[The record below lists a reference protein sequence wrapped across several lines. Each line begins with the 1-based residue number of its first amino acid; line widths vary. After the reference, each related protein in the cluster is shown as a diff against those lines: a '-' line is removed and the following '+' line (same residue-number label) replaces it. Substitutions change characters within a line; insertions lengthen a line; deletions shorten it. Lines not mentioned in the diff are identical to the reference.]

1 MRSDT
6 SRRPVLALTG
16 PTAVGKT
23 AVAMALADRV
33 PVALISMD
41 SALIYRGMDIGTAKP
56 DAATLERYP
65 HALLDVRDPAESY
78 SVAEFVA
85 DADLLVREAWE
96 RGRLPVLVGGTML
109 YLRGFREGLAPLPA
123 ADPEL
128 RARLAAEAEAHGWP
142 ALHARLAERDPEAAA
157 QIHPNNSQRVQ
168 RALEVHALTGKTL
181 SAFWREQR
189 GQALG
194 ERLGAALTTIA
205 LMPASRPAL
214 HQQIDERFAAML
226 AAGLVEEVRALRERG
241 DLHLGLSSMR
251 AVGYRQTW
259 QHLDG
264 AFDLAELVLRGAA
277 ATRQLA
283 KRQLTWLRSWDWVR
297 QHAISDL
304 DEILRIAA
312 QTAA

>member
-1 MRSDT
+1 MVDGSG
-6 SRRPVLALTG
+6 RRRVLALTG

-23 AVAMALADRV
+23 AVAMALADRL

-65 HALLDVRDPAESY
+65 HALLDVRDPVESY
-78 SVAEFVA
+78 SVADFVA
-85 DADLLVREAWE
+85 DADKLVAAAWE
-96 RGRLPVLVGGTML
+96 RGELPVLVGGTML

-123 ADPEL
+123 ADAEL
-128 RARLAAEAEAHGWP
+128 RAQLAAEAAEHGWP
-142 ALHARLAERDPEAAA
+142 ALHARLAQLDPEAAA

-181 SAFWREQR
+181 SDIWREQR
-189 GQALG
+189 GQG
-194 ERLGAALTTIA
+194 CSERLGGTLDTVAL
-205 LMPASRPAL
+205 LPGSRSAL
-214 HQQIDERFAAML
+214 HQQIGERFAAML
-226 AAGLVEEVRALRERG
+226 DAGLVEEVSGLRERG
-241 DLHLGLSSMR
+241 DLHLGLPSMR

-264 AFDLAELVLRGAA
+264 AFDIAELALRGAA

-283 KRQLTWLRSWDWVR
+283 KRQLTWIRSWDWVR
-297 QHAISDL
+297 EHSISDL
-304 DEILRIAA
+304 DEILRMAA
-312 QTAA
+312 QTAP